1 MDEENDEGNIEY
13 KYLLEPVSPEKAQ
26 KLVTQLR
33 YRLDEGHGE
42 AFYVLGLM
50 DDGRPIGL
58 SHEKMEKSISNLR
71 MLAQEAGASCRIIKM
86 AKGQHGEI
94 AEIYLR
100 YIKGFLPIELTIA
113 LLGNVDAGKST
124 LKGVLV
130 TGRLDDGN
138 GGAMA
143 SVARYIHEIKMR
155 RTSAISTHILGFDEE
170 GDCIN
175 EYIQPYNE
183 AEIYLK
189 SSKII
194 SLVDLAGHDKYLK
207 TTLRGIMG
215 SVPDYVILVA
225 SLNGGPVGSFRE
237 HLGLAIALKVPV
249 ILVLTKVD
257 TAPREVADRNYREI
271 MRLLKM
277 PGIDKIPFQI
287 NDDIDASL
295 AAKNMSS
302 GRVTPVFFV
311 SNKNGY
317 GLQDL
322 KFFLN
327 LLPKRRDWASLA
339 QLPFMMYVDEV
350 FDVTGVGTV
359 VSGLVE
365 AGAMLVGEEMM
376 VGPDTTGNFVTFR
389 VISVHK
395 NRMPID
401 RAVAGQYITLGM
413 GRIKRDVIRR
423 GMVIVRSTTVV
434 KPVYLFKSE
443 VKILHHPTMISVGY
457 EPVIQFRTI
466 KEVVKVV
473 DAAPPIL
480 RSGDTGYIT
489 FKLKYAPAVINVGD
503 TFVFREGSA
512 RGLGLVSQII
522 N

>member
-42 AFYVLGLM
+42 AFYILGLM

-71 MLAQEAGASCRIIKM
+71 MLAQEAGASCRIIKV

-189 SSKII
+189 SS
-194 SLVDLAGHDKYLK
+194 
-207 TTLRGIMG
+207 
-215 SVPDYVILVA
+215 
-225 SLNGGPVGSFRE
+225 
-237 HLGLAIALKVPV
+237 
-249 ILVLTKVD
+249 
-257 TAPREVADRNYREI
+257 
-271 MRLLKM
+271 
-277 PGIDKIPFQI
+277 
-287 NDDIDASL
+287 
-295 AAKNMSS
+295 
-302 GRVTPVFFV
+302 
-311 SNKNGY
+311 
-317 GLQDL
+317 
-322 KFFLN
+322 
-327 LLPKRRDWASLA
+327 
-339 QLPFMMYVDEV
+339 
-350 FDVTGVGTV
+350 
-359 VSGLVE
+359 
-365 AGAMLVGEEMM
+365 
-376 VGPDTTGNFVTFR
+376 
-389 VISVHK
+389 
-395 NRMPID
+395 
-401 RAVAGQYITLGM
+401 
-413 GRIKRDVIRR
+413 
-423 GMVIVRSTTVV
+423 
-434 KPVYLFKSE
+434 
-443 VKILHHPTMISVGY
+443 
-457 EPVIQFRTI
+457 
-466 KEVVKVV
+466 
-473 DAAPPIL
+473 
-480 RSGDTGYIT
+480 
-489 FKLKYAPAVINVGD
+489 
-503 TFVFREGSA
+503 
-512 RGLGLVSQII
+512 
-522 N
+522 